1 MKNELLC
8 SLIRNIQNPTVF
20 AADYQIMANVLKC
33 CASISDG
40 VLGKALHSSVIKLG
54 HDSCQFVIK
63 ALLNMYAKCKDLDE
77 CQKLFG
83 RIKYSDVVMWNILL
97 SGFACSPLHEMEMGR
112 LFNSMQRACYPKP
125 SAVTLAIV
133 VPVVARS
140 GDLGAGKSVHCYAV
154 KHGLDCKTLVGNVFV
169 SMYAKSGN
177 ISDAEAT
184 FRGIY
189 DKDVVSWN
197 AMIAGL
203 IENKFT
209 DRAFELFRLMLR
221 GSVPPNYATIAN
233 ILPICPNLGG
243 IDGYHLG
250 RQMHCYVLRRAELL
264 SELTVINALLSCYLR
279 VANFEGAEN
288 LFWNM
293 KSKDLVSWNSIIAG
307 YAANGEWLKTLDFF
321 REFIKEEMNGPDSV
335 TLLSILPVCPQLNN
349 VLIGRQIHGYVIR
362 QSILHQDISVINA
375 LISFYAKCGN
385 IKEACHIFSL
395 TSNKDLISW
404 NTMLDALAENQLHE
418 EYINLLKEVFREGMK
433 ADSITLLAVVRYFA
447 NISRMDKVKEAHG
460 FSVRSGILLN
470 YTEPT
475 LANALLDAYA
485 KCCNL
490 KYATRIFENLSGSK
504 NVITCN
510 SMISGFVNYGLH
522 EDAHGIFK
530 RMTER
535 DLTTWN
541 LMVRA
546 YAENDCPDQAVSL
559 FIELQ
564 HHKMRPDVM
573 SILSL
578 LPVCAQMASSDL
590 LKQCHAYVIR
600 AFPDDVYLIGALIDV
615 YSKCANL
622 GYAYKLFQSSPV
634 KDLVMF
640 TAMVG
645 GYAMHG
651 MGVEA
656 LGIFH
661 HMLELDFKPD
671 HVIITTVLSA
681 CSHAGLVD
689 EGLKIFDSMEKTHQI
704 KPSMEHYACVVDL
717 LARGGRIKDAFSFV
731 TQMPFQADA
740 DIWGTLLGACKIHQ
754 EVDMACAAL
763 DHLFQVN
770 ANDIGNYIVMSNLYA
785 ANARWDDVLEIR
797 RSMKMRDLKKP
808 VGCSW
813 IEVERK
819 KSVFAAGDYSHSQ
832 RRPIYET
839 LIVLDEQIKELYEY
853 DL

>member
-8 SLIRNIQNPTVF
+8 SFMSKIQNPTVF
-20 AADYQIMANVLKC
+20 AADYQVLANVLKC
-33 CASISDG
+33 CAAKADG
-40 VLGKALHSSVIKLG
+40 MLGKALHTCVIKLG
-54 HDSCQFVIK
+54 HHSCQFIIK
-63 ALLNMYAKCKDLDE
+63 ALLNMYAKSKHLDD
-77 CQKLFG
+77 CQKLIHT
-83 RIKYSDVVMWNILL
+83 IKYTDIVMWNILL
-97 SGFACSPLHEMEMGR
+97 SGFASSPLHELEMGR
-112 LFNSMQRACYPKP
+112 LFNLMQRECYPKP
-125 SAVTLAIV
+125 NSVTLAII
-133 VPVVARS
+133 VPRS
-140 GDLGAGKSVHCYAV
+140 RHLGAGKTLHCYAL
-154 KHGLDCKTLVGNVFV
+154 KHGLDCQTLVANAFI

-177 ISDAEAT
+177 ILDADAT
-184 FRGIY
+184 FRGIP

-203 IENKFT
+203 IENKLT

-221 GSVPPNYATIAN
+221 GSVLPNYATIAN
-233 ILPICPNLGG
+233 IIPTCPSLGG

-250 RQMHCYVLRRAELL
+250 RQMHCYVLRRVELL
-264 SELTVINALLSCYLR
+264 SQATVINALLSCYLR
-279 VANFEGAEN
+279 VGNFEGAET
-288 LFWNM
+288 LFRNM
-293 KSKDLVSWNSIIAG
+293 ENKDLVSWNSIIAG
-307 YAANGEWLKTLDFF
+307 YAANSQCWKTIDFF
-321 REFIKEEMNGPDSV
+321 REFTKEEMTGPDSV
-335 TLLSILPVCPQLNN
+335 TLMSILPVCPQLNN
-349 VLIGRQIHGYVIR
+349 VLIGKQIHGYVIR
-362 QSILHQDISVINA
+362 HSFLHQDISVVNA

-385 IKEACHIFSL
+385 IKEAYHIFLL

-418 EYINLLKEVFREGMK
+418 EFIILLKEMFREGMK

-447 NISRMDKVKEAHG
+447 NISRLDKIKEAHG
-460 FSVRSGILLN
+460 FSVR
-470 YTEPT
+470 Y
-475 LANALLDAYA
+475 
-485 KCCNL
+485 
-490 KYATRIFENLSGSK
+490 
-504 NVITCN
+504 
-510 SMISGFVNYGLH
+510 GFVNYGLH

-546 YAENDCPDQAVSL
+546 YAENDCPHQAVSL
-559 FIELQ
+559 FTELL
-564 HHKMRPDVM
+564 HHKMRPDTM

-578 LPVCAQMASSDL
+578 LPVCAQMASSNL

-600 AFPDDVYLIGALIDV
+600 AFLDNDVYLVGALVDV
-615 YSKCANL
+615 YSKCATL
-622 GYAYKLFQSSPV
+622 KYAYKLFQSSPV

-651 MGVEA
+651 MGEEA
-656 LGIFH
+656 LGIFY
-661 HMLELDFKPD
+661 HMLEMDFKPD

-689 EGLKIFDSMEKTHQI
+689 EGLKIFDSMEKAHQI

-754 EVDMACAAL
+754 EVDVGCAAA

-785 ANARWDDVLEIR
+785 ANARWDGVLEIR

-819 KSVFAAGDYSHSQ
+819 KSVFAAGDYSHQQ
-832 RRPIYET
+832 RGLIYET
-839 LIVLDEQIKELYEY
+839 LRVLDEQIKELYEY
-853 DL
+853 

>member
-1 MKNELLC
+1 MKNEVV
-8 SLIRNIQNPTVF
+8 SSGIRKIQNPTV
-20 AADYQIMANVLKC
+20 ADYQVLANALKC
-33 CASISDG
+33 CASISDR

-54 HDSCQFVIK
+54 HHSCQFVIK
-63 ALLNMYAKCKDLDE
+63 TLLNMYAKCKDLDE
-77 CQKLFG
+77 CQKLFSQ
-83 RIKYSDVVMWNILL
+83 IKYNDTVMWNIVL
-97 SGFACSPLHEMEMGR
+97 SGFAGSRFHETEMTR
-112 LFNSMQRACYPKP
+112 LFNSMQREHYIKP
-125 SAVTLAIV
+125 SSVTLAIV
-133 VPVVARS
+133 IPVLTRS
-140 GDLGAGKSVHCYAV
+140 GALGAGKSIHCYAV
-154 KHGLDCKTLVGNVFV
+154 KHGLDCKTLVGNAF
-169 SMYAKSGN
+169 
-177 ISDAEAT
+177 IS
-184 FRGIY
+184 I
-189 DKDVVSWN
+189 
-197 AMIAGL
+197 
-203 IENKFT
+203 
-209 DRAFELFRLMLR
+209 
-221 GSVPPNYATIAN
+221 
-233 ILPICPNLGG
+233 LGG
-243 IDGYHLG
+243 IDGYQLG
-250 RQMHCYVLRRAELL
+250 REMHCYVWRRAELL
-264 SELTVINALLSCYLR
+264 SEVTVINALLSCYLR
-279 VANFEGAEN
+279 VGNFGAET

-321 REFIKEEMNGPDSV
+321 REFVKEEMSGPDSV
-335 TLLSILPVCPQLNN
+335 TLMSILPACPQLNN
-349 VLIGRQIHGYVIR
+349 MLIGKQIHGYAIR
-362 QSILHQDISVINA
+362 HSFLHQDISVINT

-385 IKEACHIFSL
+385 IKEARHMFLL

-418 EYINLLKEVFREGMK
+418 EFINLLKGMFREGMK

-460 FSVRSGILLN
+460 FSVRSGILLS

-485 KCCNL
+485 KCCDLN
-490 KYATRIFENLSGSK
+490 YANRIFESLSGSK

-546 YAENDCPDQAVSL
+546 YAENDCPDRAMSL
-559 FIELQ
+559 FTELQ
-564 HHKMRPDVM
+564 HHKMRPDAM
-573 SILSL
+573 TILSI
-578 LPVCAQMASSDL
+578 LPVCAQMALSDL

-600 AFPDDVYLIGALIDV
+600 AFLNDVYLIGALIDV
-615 YSKCANL
+615 YSKCATL
-622 GYAYKLFQSSPV
+622 GYAYKLFQSSSV

-651 MGVEA
+651 MGEEA
-656 LGIFH
+656 LGIFYY
-661 HMLELDFKPD
+661 MLELEFKPD

-689 EGLKIFDSMEKTHQI
+689 EGLKIFDSMEKMHQI
-704 KPSMEHYACVVDL
+704 KPRMEHYACVVDL

-754 EVDMACAAL
+754 DVDMGRAAA
-763 DHLFQVN
+763 DCLFQVDG
-770 ANDIGNYIVMSNLYA
+770 NDIGNYIIMSNLYA
-785 ANARWDDVLEIR
+785 ENAKWDGVLEIR

-819 KSVFAAGDYSHSQ
+819 KSAFAAGDYSHPQ
-832 RRPIYET
+832 RRIIYET
-839 LIVLDEQIKELYEY
+839 LRILHEQIKELYEICFY
-853 DL
+853 LTPEHHSPSSSARGRRRFVCSSLSEEPLNIEANDLYTLPYKSIKPLVESGQIDLA

>member
-1 MKNELLC
+1 M
-8 SLIRNIQNPTVF
+8 
-20 AADYQIMANVLKC
+20 
-33 CASISDG
+33 
-40 VLGKALHSSVIKLG
+40 
-54 HDSCQFVIK
+54 
-63 ALLNMYAKCKDLDE
+63 
-77 CQKLFG
+77 
-83 RIKYSDVVMWNILL
+83 L
-97 SGFACSPLHEMEMGR
+97 SG
-112 LFNSMQRACYPKP
+112 
-125 SAVTLAIV
+125 SAL
-133 VPVVARS
+133 
-140 GDLGAGKSVHCYAV
+140 
-154 KHGLDCKTLVGNVFV
+154 
-169 SMYAKSGN
+169 
-177 ISDAEAT
+177 
-184 FRGIY
+184 
-189 DKDVVSWN
+189 
-197 AMIAGL
+197 
-203 IENKFT
+203 
-209 DRAFELFRLMLR
+209 
-221 GSVPPNYATIAN
+221 PNYATIAN
-233 ILPICPNLGG
+233 ILPICPSLGG

-250 RQMHCYVLRRAELL
+250 RQIHCYVLRRAELL
-264 SELTVINALLSCYLR
+264 SEVTVTNALLSCYLR
-279 VANFEGAEN
+279 VGNFEGAET
-288 LFWNM
+288 LFRNM
-293 KSKDLVSWNSIIAG
+293 KSKDLVSWNSIISG
-307 YAANGEWLKTLDFF
+307 YAANGEWLKTLEFF
-321 REFIKEEMNGPDSV
+321 REFTKEEMSGPDSV
-335 TLLSILPVCPQLNN
+335 TLMSILPACPQLNN
-349 VLIGRQIHGYVIR
+349 VLIGKQIHGYVVR
-362 QSILHQDISVINA
+362 HGFLHQDISVINA
-375 LISFYAKCGN
+375 LISFYAKCGH
-385 IKEACHIFSL
+385 IKEACHIFLL
-395 TSNKDLISW
+395 TFNRDLISW
-404 NTMLDALAENQLHE
+404 NTLLDALAENQLHDE
-418 EYINLLKEVFREGMK
+418 FINLLKGMFREGME

-460 FSVRSGILLN
+460 FSVRSGILLS

-490 KYATRIFENLSGSK
+490 NYANRIFENLSGSK

-510 SMISGFVNYGLH
+510 SMISGFLNYGLH

-530 RMTER
+530 RMTQR

-559 FIELQ
+559 FTELQ
-564 HHKMRPDVM
+564 HHKMRPDAM

-578 LPVCAQMASSDL
+578 LPVCAQMASSNL

-600 AFPDDVYLIGALIDV
+600 AFLDDVYLIGALIDV
-615 YSKCANL
+615 YSKCASL

-651 MGVEA
+651 MGEEA
-656 LGIFH
+656 LGIYY

-689 EGLKIFDSMEKTHQI
+689 EGLKIFDSMEKTQQI
-704 KPSMEHYACVVDL
+704 KPSMEHYACMVDL

-731 TQMPFQADA
+731 MRMPFQANA

-754 EVDMACAAL
+754 EVDMGCAVA
-763 DHLFQVN
+763 DRLFQVN

-785 ANARWDDVLEIR
+785 ANARWDGVLEIR

-819 KSVFAAGDYSHSQ
+819 KSVFAAGDYSHPQ
-832 RRPIYET
+832 RRLIYET
-839 LIVLDEQIKELYEY
+839 LRVLDEQIKEKYE
-853 DL
+853 

>member
-1 MKNELLC
+1 MNYLLS
-8 SLIRNIQNPTVF
+8 SLIPKIQNPT
-20 AADYQIMANVLKC
+20 ADYQILANVLKC

-40 VLGKALHSSVIKLG
+40 MLGKALHTCVIKLG
-54 HDSCQFVIK
+54 HHSCQFVIK
-63 ALLNMYAKCKDLDE
+63 ALLNMYAKSKHLDD
-77 CQKLFG
+77 CQKLF
-83 RIKYSDVVMWNILL
+83 RTVNYSDTVMWNIVL
-97 SGFACSPLHEMEMGR
+97 SGFACSPLHEMEMEK
-112 LFNSMQRACYPKP
+112 LFNLMQRACYPKP
-125 SAVTLAIV
+125 TSVTLAIV
-133 VPVVARS
+133 VPVIARS
-140 GDLGAGKSVHCYAV
+140 GALGAGKSLHCYAV
-154 KHGLDCKTLVGNVFV
+154 KHGLECETLVGNAFV

-177 ISDAEAT
+177 VLDAEAT
-184 FRGIY
+184 FRGIS

-203 IENKFT
+203 IENKLT

-221 GSVPPNYATIAN
+221 GSVLPNYATIAN
-233 ILPICPNLGG
+233 IIPTCPSLGG

-250 RQMHCYVLRRAELL
+250 RQMHCYVLRRVELL
-264 SELTVINALLSCYLR
+264 SEATVINALLSCYLR
-279 VANFEGAEN
+279 VGNFEGAET
-288 LFWNM
+288 LFRNM

-321 REFIKEEMNGPDSV
+321 REFTKEEMSGPDSV
-335 TLLSILPVCPQLNN
+335 TLMSILPVCPQLNN
-349 VLIGRQIHGYVIR
+349 VLIGKQIHGYVIR
-362 QSILHQDISVINA
+362 HSFLHQDISVINA

-385 IKEACHIFSL
+385 IKEACHLFSL
-395 TSNKDLISW
+395 TFNKDLISW

-418 EYINLLKEVFREGMK
+418 QFIILLKEMFREGMK

-447 NISRMDKVKEAHG
+447 NISRLEKVKEAHG
-460 FSVRSGILLN
+460 FSVRSGILLS

-490 KYATRIFENLSGSK
+490 KYANRIFENLSGSN

-510 SMISGFVNYGLH
+510 SMISGFVKYGLH

-559 FIELQ
+559 FTELE
-564 HHKMRPDVM
+564 HHKMRPDAM

-578 LPVCAQMASSDL
+578 LPVCAQMASSNL

-600 AFPDDVYLIGALIDV
+600 AFLDDDVYLIGALIDV
-615 YSKCANL
+615 YSKCATL
-622 GYAYKLFQSSPV
+622 KYAYKLFQSSPV

-645 GYAMHG
+645 GYAIHG
-651 MGVEA
+651 MGEEA
-656 LGIFH
+656 LGIFY
-661 HMLELDFKPD
+661 HMLEMDFKPD

-740 DIWGTLLGACKIHQ
+740 DVWGTLLGACKIHQ
-754 EVDMACAAL
+754 EVDVGCAAANR
-763 DHLFQVN
+763 LFQVN

-785 ANARWDDVLEIR
+785 ANARWDGVLEIR

-819 KSVFAAGDYSHSQ
+819 KSVFAAGDYSHQQ
-832 RRPIYET
+832 RGLIYET
-839 LIVLDEQIKELYEY
+839 LRVLDEQIKELYEY